1 MGGLVRTKCPLDPG
15 PGVVRHG
22 LCPAGAPGAGV
33 ALIGLAFCRSG
44 MLPAGRAA
52 EHRLWS
58 LRGAPVPAILLHPRP
73 AERFWICGGMFLWMC
88 YAFQFVFLP
97 GIPVPL
103 EALGI
108 LSFPLLAGLPGP
120 PELPAAPGSV
130 WVLLVLPFAH
140 AAFSPL
146 QLGREHVTDCNGA
159 QKGKRQT
166 YPGGNCPRPV
176 CSLLLPG
183 PDGLQKGKMNPMGHK
198 GKKGTL
204 I

>member
-1 MGGLVRTKCPLDPG
+1 M
-15 PGVVRHG
+15 
-22 LCPAGAPGAGV
+22 
-33 ALIGLAFCRSG
+33 
-44 MLPAGRAA
+44 
-52 EHRLWS
+52 
-58 LRGAPVPAILLHPRP
+58 PAILLHPRP
-73 AERFWICGGMFLWMC
+73 AEEVLDLRGDVPVDVLR
-88 YAFQFVFLP
+88 
-97 GIPVPL
+97 IPVCLPSGNSGTFGGSGDFVL
-103 EALGI
+103 PSAG
-108 LSFPLLAGLPGP
+108 GLPGP
-120 PELPAAPGSV
+120 PELTAAPGSV

-183 PDGLQKGKMNPMGHK
+183 PDGLQKGKMKPMGHK

>member
-22 LCPAGAPGAGV
+22 LCPAGAPGSRGCPSLAWLSAAAGCCLLGELLNTDYGAFGV
-33 ALIGLAFCRSG
+33 LLCLLFYCTHGLR
-44 MLPAGRAA
+44 R
-52 EHRLWS
+52 
-58 LRGAPVPAILLHPRP
+58 
-73 AERFWICGGMFLWMC
+73 RFWICGGCSCGCATHSSLSSFREFRYLWRPWGFC
-88 YAFQFVFLP
+88 PSLCWR
-97 GIPVPL
+97 
-103 EALGI
+103 
-108 LSFPLLAGLPGP
+108 SPGP

-146 QLGREHVTDCNGA
+146 QLGRGHVTDCNGA

-166 YPGGNCPRPV
+166 YPGGNWPRPV

-183 PDGLQKGKMNPMGHK
+183 PDGLQREK
-198 GKKGTL
+198 
-204 I
+204 

>member
-73 AERFWICGGMFLWMC
+73 AEEVLDLRGDVPVDVLR
-88 YAFQFVFLP
+88 
-97 GIPVPL
+97 IPVCLPSGNSGTFGGPGDFVL
-103 EALGI
+103 PSAG
-108 LSFPLLAGLPGP
+108 GLPGP